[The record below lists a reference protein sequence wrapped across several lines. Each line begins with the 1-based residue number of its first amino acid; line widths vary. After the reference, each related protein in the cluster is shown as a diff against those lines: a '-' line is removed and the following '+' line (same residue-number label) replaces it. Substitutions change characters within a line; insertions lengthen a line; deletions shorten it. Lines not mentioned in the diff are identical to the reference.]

1 MIVTAYQDLYINQG
15 TDFTTALTLTDNF
28 GNPINL
34 SGSNLLSQ
42 AKKSFTGNAAITF
55 ATTVADPTNGLVYLS
70 IDAANTISVPSGTF
84 VYDVLVQDPQNNIT
98 RVLEGRLFLSAA
110 VTNPALFPV
119 IN

>member
-15 TDFTTALTLTDNF
+15 TDFTTALVLTDNF

-34 SGSNLLSQ
+34 SGSGVLSQ

-55 ATTVADPTNGLVYLS
+55 STTIVDPINGLIYLS
-70 IDAANTISVPSGTF
+70 IDAANTISVPAGTL

-98 RVLEGRLFLSAA
+98 RVLEGRLFLSAT
-110 VTNPALFPV
+110 VTDPTLFQT